1 MCRRAATEAEKQRRI
16 PAETD
21 REFRE
26 AGFYRVLQP
35 AAFGGLELSYGFHTQ
50 LAEEIGKGC
59 PSSAWILGVIA
70 CHSWIFGMFPPE
82 AQREFWSG
90 PSGDPS
96 ATLATSFFPDGATVK
111 RETDGFRLNG
121 RWKFS
126 SGVDHCQGIILMGFV
141 RPISSPANTGGA
153 AGSPAPPVPYFL
165 FVPRAD
171 YKIEDTWHSAGLIA
185 TGSNDVILDNV
196 FVPAHAQPGS
206 DAVREREV
214 SRRTFSRELSLP
226 LAAIRAYSATRSW
239 APLWGPRRVR
249 SISSLTI

>member
-1 MCRRAATEAEKQRRI
+1 MTDHGKNAGGTAVLATQAETEARLLDRARDLMPVVQARATEAEKQRRI

-96 ATLATSFFPDGATVK
+96 ATLATSFF
-111 RETDGFRLNG
+111 R
-121 RWKFS
+121 
-126 SGVDHCQGIILMGFV
+126 M
-141 RPISSPANTGGA
+141 
-153 AGSPAPPVPYFL
+153 AP
-165 FVPRAD
+165 R
-171 YKIEDTWHSAGLIA
+171 
-185 TGSNDVILDNV
+185 
-196 FVPAHAQPGS
+196 
-206 DAVREREV
+206 
-214 SRRTFSRELSLP
+214 
-226 LAAIRAYSATRSW
+226 
-239 APLWGPRRVR
+239 
-249 SISSLTI
+249 